1 MNRTLLSL
9 RSATEAKRR
18 RRLDNA
24 KPSRLLTAT
33 SLFLCLQSSTWQP
46 LSAAPQSPRPAEF
59 SQEIAALWQKPSRS
73 FSQAIEALGKES
85 REASIKRLSDL
96 SSGFGG
102 NVSTLEK
109 RLADYVKARL
119 LSKSSLAEERL
130 KALELFTDTSA
141 YPLLK
146 TLCLWHCAE
155 LAAASGDEER
165 LRTILSTIMRAHE
178 AESQE
183 IARATYELAQSYL
196 RTAEVERAYPLLT
209 SLKQRFASTEYAKGA
224 SYYLG
229 QIALNQAA
237 GSAAPAPTDAGNG
250 DDLYNQALQHFR
262 EYLKNSTGGRF
273 SPEVADKLISLGS
286 GTAPKLSLS
295 ASDLDTIGLVY
306 FKKGDY
312 NRALSAWQSAQA
324 LPKPAADSRL
334 LQKAQC
340 LAKLGRREE
349 ALEVLYQGI
358 ARDPASTSYDEITD
372 AVTGPLTRQQT
383 AEVWRKIVTLK
394 PKHLDHALWNL
405 AVRSEDGEA
414 IKLFE
419 RLLAEFPTSEHAPES
434 LWWIFWHQTKTIYP
448 GKIQANKVK
457 AQSLARLADSGV
469 SRYPRHRSAARFAFW
484 SGKISEKLGNVQAAK
499 LAYEHAWR
507 HYPTNYYGGRARA
520 RLQAISS
527 ADKKDRGWSIHTSRS
542 GPRQWNWP
550 EAEALFSYDKL
561 LPMLGAK
568 APMLALAGQYDEAL
582 AQLSPREQETVFDT
596 PAGKEQLSGFKA
608 YLFLRQGQEIDAI
621 RAAGRD
627 LGDIPEK
634 TPRWQMLYP
643 WAFASQIEDAARNNK
658 VDPYLVHALIREESR
673 YYPKALSRSNA
684 IGLMQLLPGTAFG
697 VAKRIGLPLAGKE
710 DVFIPENNIKL
721 GTNYLAYTLSRFSGH
736 AMMAVASYNGGPN
749 AVKRWLDQHSRS
761 GGTDLDLFVENIP
774 YRETRDYVRKVF
786 GSYWTYEQM
795 YPAVAPRQ

>member
-1 MNRTLLSL
+1 MNRKLLILWSAEGKRRLNGLALAENLRLIPALSL
-9 RSATEAKRR
+9 AIC
-18 RRLDNA
+18 L
-24 KPSRLLTAT
+24 
-33 SLFLCLQSSTWQP
+33 SLPAWQP
-46 LSAAPQSPRPAEF
+46 LAAAPQNTRPSEF

-73 FSQAIEALGKES
+73 FSQTIDALGKES
-85 REASIKRLSDL
+85 REAYLMHLSALTNGSLGNL
-96 SSGFGG
+96 SP
-102 NVSTLEK
+102 LEK
-109 RLADYVKARL
+109 RLADYVRARL
-119 LSKSSLAEERL
+119 LSKSNLAEDRL

-141 YPLLK
+141 FPLLK

-155 LAAASGDEER
+155 LAAALGDEER
-165 LRTILSTIMRAHE
+165 LRNVLSTIMRAHE

-183 IARATYELAQSYL
+183 IARATYELAQSFL
-196 RTAEVERAYPLLT
+196 RTGEVEKAYPLFT

-229 QIALNQAA
+229 QIAVNQAA
-237 GSAAPAPTDAGNG
+237 TGSALPVQSEGSG
-250 DDLYNQALQHFR
+250 DDFYSQALQHFR

-273 SPEVADKLISLGS
+273 SVEVADKLLSLGS
-286 GTAPKLSLS
+286 GTAPRFTLS
-295 ASDLDTIGLVY
+295 ASDMDTIGLVY

-312 NRALSAWQSAQA
+312 SRALSAWQSAQA
-324 LPKPAADSRL
+324 LTKATGDGRL

-340 LAKLGRREE
+340 LAKLGKREE
-349 ALEVLYQGI
+349 ALEALYQGI
-358 ARDPASTSYDEITD
+358 ARDPNSTSYDEITD
-372 AVTGPLTRQQT
+372 AVTGPLSRQQT
-383 AEVWRKIVTLK
+383 AEVWRKIITLK
-394 PKHLDHALWNL
+394 PKHLDHAIWNL

-434 LWWIFWHQTKTIYP
+434 LWWIFWHQTKNIYP

-457 AQSLARLADSGV
+457 AQSLAKLADSGV

-484 SGKISEKLGNVQAAK
+484 SGKISEKLGNVQGAK
-499 LAYEHAWR
+499 AAYEHAWR
-507 HYPTNYYGGRARA
+507 HYPTNYYGARARA
-520 RLQAISS
+520 RLEALSS
-527 ADKKDRGWSIHTSRS
+527 PDKKDRGWSIQTSRS
-542 GPRQWNWP
+542 GPRHWNWP
-550 EAEALFSYDKL
+550 GAEALFSYEKL
-561 LPMLGAK
+561 VPMLGVK

-582 AQLSPREQETVFDT
+582 GQISGREQEPIFDT
-596 PAGKEQLSGFKA
+596 ASGKEQLSGFKA

-627 LGDIPEK
+627 LGEIPER

-643 WAFASQIEDAARNNK
+643 WAFAPQIEDAARNNK

-697 VAKRIGLPLAGKE
+697 VAKRIGLPLSSKE
-710 DVFIPENNIKL
+710 DVFIPDNNIKL